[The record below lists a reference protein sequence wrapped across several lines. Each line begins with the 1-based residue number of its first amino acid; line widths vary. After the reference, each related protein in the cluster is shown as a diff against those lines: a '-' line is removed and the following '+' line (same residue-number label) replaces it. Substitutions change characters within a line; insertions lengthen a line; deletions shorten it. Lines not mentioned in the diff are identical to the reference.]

1 MKQNDT
7 KTFWAS
13 ILLLLAMVGCG
24 SSNQTSHE
32 RVPESNEAAEPIQKS
47 TSVYINNPDNE
58 QLAAIS
64 IEEDEVYLQLTAREL
79 FGVQTKADKR
89 KYYDGAD
96 VMQYA
101 VKYSDDGFKLR
112 DQQEQL
118 LWKVKI
124 SETGVKLSS
133 NEEMTSAYKIS
144 TSDQGKIKV
153 KKDGEEVA
161 ALRFKEGKNLVR
173 VGENYLLHGFDGS
186 LAMGILLIEEIPE
199 EQKFILCAELVRQGE

>member
-13 ILLLLAMVGCG
+13 LLILLVAVACG
-24 SSNQTSHE
+24 SSSQKPVE
-32 RVPESNEAAEPIQKS
+32 RLPESQETTQPLPQN
-47 TSVYINNPDNE
+47 TSLYINNPANE

-64 IEEDEVYLQLTAREL
+64 IEETEVYVQLTGKEL
-79 FGVQTKADKR
+79 FGVKTKADKR
-89 KYYDGAD
+89 KYYDGSD

-101 VKYSDDGFKLR
+101 VKYSEDGFKLR

-133 NEEMTSAYKIS
+133 DEEMTGAYKIS

-173 VGENYLLHGFDGS
+173 VGEKYLLQGFDGS
-186 LAMGILLIEEIPE
+186 LAMGILLIEEIPA